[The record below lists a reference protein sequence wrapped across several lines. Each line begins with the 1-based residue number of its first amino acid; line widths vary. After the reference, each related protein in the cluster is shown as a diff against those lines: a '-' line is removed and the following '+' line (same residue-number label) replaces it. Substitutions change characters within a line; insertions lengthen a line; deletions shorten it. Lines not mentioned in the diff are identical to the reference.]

1 MTLRILGDSVDDPK
15 LIAAITSAVEAFIT
29 SSGDQVVTTETG
41 LSDWK
46 IAIRTIHDNL
56 WSRQRLA
63 WQNSYRVGIDG

>member
-46 IAIRTIHDNL
+46 IAIRTIYDNL